1 MIVFQQPTVSYKFTK
16 KTSGISSEVHSE
28 PPKKIQV
35 TLSDD
40 CDLEELLE
48 SFQDF
53 LIACGFYLAEN
64 ESLAIIKEIES
75 ENEEEKE
82 ENEE

>member
-16 KTSGISSEVHSE
+16 KTSGTSSEVHSE

-35 TLSDD
+35 TLSED

-48 SFQDF
+48 TFRDF
-53 LIACGFYLAEN
+53 LVACGFSLAEN
-64 ESLAIIKEIES
+64 EFLAILK
-75 ENEEEKE
+75 ENESDDDEKE
-82 ENEE
+82 ENED

>member
-1 MIVFQQPTVSYKFTK
+1 MILFQQPTTTYKFTK

-35 TLSDD
+35 VLSDD

-48 SFQDF
+48 TFQDF
-53 LIACGFYLAEN
+53 LVACGFSLAEN
-64 ESLAIIKEIES
+64 EFLAILK
-75 ENEEEKE
+75 ENESDEEKE
-82 ENEE
+82 ENDD